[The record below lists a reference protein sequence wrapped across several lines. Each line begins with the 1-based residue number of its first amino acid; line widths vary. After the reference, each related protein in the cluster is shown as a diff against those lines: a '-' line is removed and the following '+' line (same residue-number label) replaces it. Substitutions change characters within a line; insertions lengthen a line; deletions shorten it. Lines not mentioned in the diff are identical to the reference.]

1 MDMTPHFS
9 HDGLVRTLKSGK
21 LTVLEYENRD
31 IIGRVASEA
40 IAGLMRRVIEDK
52 GEVRM
57 VFASAMSQ
65 TDFLKYL
72 GEESDIAWARVHA
85 FHLDEYLDFP
95 SGHEQSFAKFLK
107 DRLFDR
113 IREAQF
119 HPINSEA
126 SDSVEECRR
135 YSDLLT
141 ENPIDIMIL
150 GIGESAHLA
159 FIDPPYCDFND
170 PETFKTT
177 EIDDQSREQMVHDG
191 CFSSIGDVP
200 KQAYTMTVPACCAGL
215 VTIAIVPTKLKAPA
229 VKAVVEGQVTT
240 SVPASILQ
248 DKDNSWLLIDRD
260 SGMLLS

>member
-21 LTVLEYENRD
+21 LTVLEYENREL
-31 IIGRVASEA
+31 IGRAASEA
-40 IAGLMRRVIEDK
+40 VAELMRGVIEDK

-72 GEESDIAWARVHA
+72 GEVSDIDWARVHA
-85 FHLDEYLDFP
+85 FHLDEYLGFP
-95 SGHEQSFAKFLK
+95 SSRDQSFAKFLR
-107 DRLFDR
+107 DRLFDKVVG
-113 IREAQF
+113 AQF

-126 SDSVEECRR
+126 SDPEEECRR
-135 YSDLLT
+135 YSGLLT
-141 ENPIDIMIL
+141 EKPIDIMIL

-159 FIDPPYCDFND
+159 FIDPPYCDFDD
-170 PETFKTT
+170 PEMFKTT
-177 EIDDQSREQMVHDG
+177 EIDDRSREQMVHDG
-191 CFSSIGDVP
+191 CFSTIGEVP
-200 KQAYTMTVPACCAGL
+200 NRAYTMTVPACLAGL
-215 VTIAIVPTKLKAPA
+215 VTIVIVPTKLKSQA
-229 VKAVVEGQVTT
+229 VQAVVEGPVTT

-248 DKDNSWLLIDRD
+248 NKKNSWLLIDRD